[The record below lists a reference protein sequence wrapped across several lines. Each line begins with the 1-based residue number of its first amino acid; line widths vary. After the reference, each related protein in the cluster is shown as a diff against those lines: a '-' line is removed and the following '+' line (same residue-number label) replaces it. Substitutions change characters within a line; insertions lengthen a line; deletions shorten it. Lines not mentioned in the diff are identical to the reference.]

1 MEKITVNKFRS
12 NLSQYMLAM
21 RTGAILEIGGHK
33 YCAYTGDEGFVEPVK
48 EVGTT
53 VNTPFSGVGGNV
65 GKPSIQDLQD
75 LVKKMENKFPVEV
88 VNGVEKVV
96 QERKLDTSEWGSC
109 SKCGYSFEDVMEWEE
124 DGEEYFLCEG
134 CCLKGRIKFKKK

>member
-1 MEKITVNKFRS
+1 
-12 NLSQYMLAM
+12 M
-21 RTGAILEIGGHK
+21 RTGTILEIGGHK
-33 YCAYTGDEGFVEPVK
+33 YCAYTGDEGFVEPVV

-53 VNTPFSGVGGNV
+53 VSTPFSGVGGNV

-96 QERKLDTSEWGSC
+96 QESVSFAEEGMDELFSC
-109 SKCGYSFEDVMEWEE
+109 DRCRRLVEGVMVHFE
-124 DGEEYFLCEG
+124 DGEEYDVCEG
-134 CCLKGRIKFKKK
+134 CCLKIKIKFKKK